1 MRLHGRN
8 AEKWWRHDRA
18 EDRYDYLYS
27 ATELRP
33 FSETADAARHLVKKL
48 YVYLNNHFAAKAVAN
63 ASVLKH
69 QLGIP
74 VTGEYLQEFVE
85 RYPEVEGIVGRATE
99 AKSLLPQD

>member
-8 AEKWWRHDRA
+8 ADRWWRHDRA

-27 ATELRP
+27 STELRQ

-48 YVYLNNHFAAKAVAN
+48 YVYLNNHFSAKAVAN
-63 ASVLKH
+63 AAVLKH

-74 VTGEYLQEFVE
+74 VKGEYTQEFVA
-85 RYPEVEGIVGRATE
+85 RYPEVEGIVSLATRPT
-99 AKSLLPQD
+99 SLLPQD